1 MEYIVAGYTMVN
13 DVNFADGSSVKGF
26 LGGSAFSVAGIKM
39 WRDSVGYV
47 GVAGEDFKA
56 THGDFYEKNNIAL
69 NVEERFPN
77 TLYYV
82 LDYFDDGSWK
92 ETCLGGE
99 EYEDMV
105 YEKSRFGADAFA
117 KLAGEDTKGI
127 YIEATLNTQIVY
139 EFDKLKAMIPNG
151 KIMWEIFTS
160 ELVPEKYDKVVELI
174 GHVDY
179 FSMNFNE
186 AKTFFEV
193 ETLEEAIERIKALG
207 KPCFFRCGTAG
218 AYIVTPD
225 ETTFLGAIGVSD
237 CVDETG
243 CGNCST
249 ATSLIGLCEG
259 LTAKETLAMANISAM
274 YNTKQYGPWPY
285 TDAEVR
291 AEAEAL
297 KQKLLEA

>member
-39 WRDSVGYV
+39 WRDSIGYV
-47 GVAGEDFKA
+47 GVAGEDFDE
-56 THGDFYEKNNIAL
+56 THGEFYSRNNIAL
-69 NVEERFPN
+69 NVEKRFPN

-82 LDYFDDGSWK
+82 LDYFEDGSWK

-99 EYEDMV
+99 AYEDEV
-105 YEKSRFGADAFA
+105 YEKSRFGAEAFA
-117 KLAGEDTKGI
+117 DFAGDDTKGI

-160 ELVPEKYDKVVELI
+160 ELVPEKYDEITELI

-179 FSMNFNE
+179 FSINFNE
-186 AKTFFEV
+186 AKTFFGIS
-193 ETLEEAIERIKALG
+193 TLEEAIEKIQAIG
-207 KPCFFRCGTAG
+207 KPCFFRCGTMG

-225 ETTFLGAIGVSD
+225 EVTFLAAAAAEHCI
-237 CVDETG
+237 DETG

-249 ATSLIGLCEG
+249 AAALIGLCEG
-259 LTAKETLAMANISAM
+259 LPAKETLAMANISAM
-274 YNTKQYGPWPY
+274 YNTKQYGPWQY
-285 TDAEVR
+285 TDSDIR
-291 AEAEAL
+291 KEAEAL
-297 KQKLLEA
+297 KEKLLNG